1 MHGGSTVEWRRL
13 KINRASDFASRR
25 SASPIVDPLRLSLRL
40 IHPRGALEY
49 RFDFPWVLPS
59 LNTTAHR
66 IVQQINGR
74 DYRIEVTQLTSH
86 RWRAQ
91 VLNAYGGPTALMPF
105 YDATADEALSRLTDW
120 LSRAHR
126 SVANPA

>member
-1 MHGGSTVEWRRL
+1 MT
-13 KINRASDFASRR
+13 
-25 SASPIVDPLRLSLRL
+25 
-40 IHPRGALEY
+40 
-49 RFDFPWVLPS
+49 
-59 LNTTAHR
+59 TTAQR

-105 YDATADEALSRLTDW
+105 YDATAAEALSRLTDW

>member
-1 MHGGSTVEWRRL
+1 
-13 KINRASDFASRR
+13 
-25 SASPIVDPLRLSLRL
+25 
-40 IHPRGALEY
+40 
-49 RFDFPWVLPS
+49 VLPP
-59 LNTTAHR
+59 LTTTAQR

-74 DYRIEVTQLTSH
+74 EYRIEVTQLASQ

-126 SVANPA
+126 NVANPA

>member
-1 MHGGSTVEWRRL
+1 LT
-13 KINRASDFASRR
+13 
-25 SASPIVDPLRLSLRL
+25 
-40 IHPRGALEY
+40 
-49 RFDFPWVLPS
+49 
-59 LNTTAHR
+59 TTAQR

-74 DYRIEVTQLTSH
+74 DYRIEVTQLTSQ

-105 YDATADEALSRLTDW
+105 YDETADEALGRLTDW

-126 SVANPA
+126 NVANPA

>member
-1 MHGGSTVEWRRL
+1 
-13 KINRASDFASRR
+13 
-25 SASPIVDPLRLSLRL
+25 
-40 IHPRGALEY
+40 
-49 RFDFPWVLPS
+49 VLPA
-59 LNTTAHR
+59 LTTTAHR

-105 YDATADEALSRLTDW
+105 YDATANEALSRLTDW

-126 SVANPA
+126 SVAKPS